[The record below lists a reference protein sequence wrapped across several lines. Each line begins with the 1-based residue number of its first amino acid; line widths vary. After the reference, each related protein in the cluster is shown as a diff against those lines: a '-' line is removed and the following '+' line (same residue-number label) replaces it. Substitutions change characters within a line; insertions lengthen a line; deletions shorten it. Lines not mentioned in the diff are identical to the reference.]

1 MAPTQVLARQH
12 YLYFSSLSEK
22 LGFRPVLLT
31 GGIKKSDRLTAN
43 EKIEKGE
50 YNLIIGTHALI
61 QENLSFEKLGLVIID
76 EQHRFGVRQRAMLDR
91 KGNNPHLLVMTATP
105 IPRTL
110 AMTVYA
116 DLDISSIREYPQG
129 HQTVRTHLVDKNQ
142 KRKVFNTIRE
152 KMLAGE
158 QAIVICPLIEE
169 SEDLDLKNVL
179 QMHEKLRA
187 LFSPRFQ
194 VGLIHGRLSA
204 EEKDRVME
212 HFRAGIIH
220 LLVGT
225 TVIEVGV
232 HAPDATVMVIEHPE
246 RFGLSQLHQLRGRVG
261 RGKKRGLCLLMA
273 SRGLKEEAL
282 SRLKIL
288 ADNHDGFLIAQ
299 KDLEIRGQGKLMG
312 TLQTGTGEIDF
323 MEAFREPKLL
333 ITSKKEAE
341 RVIESDP
348 ELLRPENRNLR
359 QMVES
364 APASL
369 TDF

>member
-1 MAPTQVLARQH
+1 
-12 YLYFSSLSEK
+12 
-22 LGFRPVLLT
+22 
-31 GGIKKSDRLTAN
+31 
-43 EKIEKGE
+43 
-50 YNLIIGTHALI
+50 
-61 QENLSFEKLGLVIID
+61 
-76 EQHRFGVRQRAMLDR
+76 
-91 KGNNPHLLVMTATP
+91 
-105 IPRTL
+105 
-110 AMTVYA
+110 
-116 DLDISSIREYPQG
+116 
-129 HQTVRTHLVDKNQ
+129 
-142 KRKVFNTIRE
+142 
-152 KMLAGE
+152 
-158 QAIVICPLIEE
+158 
-169 SEDLDLKNVL
+169 
-179 QMHEKLRA
+179 
-187 LFSPRFQ
+187 
-194 VGLIHGRLSA
+194 
-204 EEKDRVME
+204 
-212 HFRAGIIH
+212 
-220 LLVGT
+220 
-225 TVIEVGV
+225 
-232 HAPDATVMVIEHPE
+232 MVIEHPE

-273 SRGLKEEAL
+273 SRGLKEESL

-359 QMVES
+359 QMVEP